1 MKPKVLIVDDVP
13 KLPSAAVLAAL
24 NGSVARRQMRCPK
37 CDWPGVYI
45 RTRYFETMTADV
57 WMCDNSK
64 CESYR
69 LYWHDDKPLNVKVSD
84 RADNAHSTAERTQ

>member
-1 MKPKVLIVDDVP
+1 MFGLDNDMEMPQPPDEPK
-13 KLPSAAVLAAL
+13 SEATFAASG
-24 NGSVARRQMRCPK
+24 GSVAREQMHCPK

-57 WMCDNSK
+57 WMCNNSK

-69 LYWHDDKPLNVKVSD
+69 LYWHDDKPLNAK
-84 RADNAHSTAERTQ
+84 AHPQPAK

>member
-1 MKPKVLIVDDVP
+1 MSTINTGRPADRRTEGLLHRDC
-13 KLPSAAVLAAL
+13 
-24 NGSVARRQMRCPK
+24 SVAREQMHCPK

-64 CESYR
+64 CKSYR
-69 LYWHDDKPLNVKVSD
+69 LYWHDDQPLNESSSPAAASVKG
-84 RADNAHSTAERTQ
+84 